1 MAVSASKNSEGI
13 SDETSERPDCHCYRR
28 GQVIGR
34 HYSRA
39 LAAEG
44 ARVMIADVVDGTEVV
59 EAIARDHGDN
69 SATSS
74 VTDVSE
80 EPAVME
86 LIARTI
92 ERFGKIDILVNN
104 AAMFAVLH
112 ETECTEIDAVLWDR
126 VMAVNLRGPFLMVKH
141 VVPHMK
147 APQYGK
153 IINIGSGTAY
163 RGVPMLLHYSTHSS
177 ALSREL
183 GQHGIRVNTL
193 GPGFT
198 LSDSSWSKTPS
209 TYALL
214 NRGPSPGGRCRV
226 TNIRTTCSARLFF

>member
-1 MAVSASKNSEGI
+1 MGRLDGRIAIVTGGAKG
-13 SDETSERPDCHCYRR
+13 
-28 GQVIGR
+28 IGR

-74 VTDVSE
+74 VTDVE

-147 APQYGK
+147 ARQYGK
-153 IINIGSGTAY
+153 IINIGSGAAY
-163 RGVPMLLHYSTHSS
+163 RGVPMLLHYSSTFARARSTRHPRQHVRARFHLERLRRGAKPRARTHC
-177 ALSREL
+177 
-183 GQHGIRVNTL
+183 
-193 GPGFT
+193 
-198 LSDSSWSKTPS
+198 S
-209 TYALL
+209 TAGH
-214 NRGPSPGGRCRV
+214 RRAGD
-226 TNIRTTCSARLFF
+226 AA